1 MVEVVSQQW
10 EGSTGPFRNISFEKL
25 VKCKCQ
31 CTVRYACLESEYLSG
46 LEICIWKALSA
57 M

>member
-1 MVEVVSQQW
+1 MVDQQW

-31 CTVRYACLESEYLSG
+31 CTVRYACLELRISVWFRDMYLEGIISYVT
-46 LEICIWKALSA
+46 A
-57 M
+57 